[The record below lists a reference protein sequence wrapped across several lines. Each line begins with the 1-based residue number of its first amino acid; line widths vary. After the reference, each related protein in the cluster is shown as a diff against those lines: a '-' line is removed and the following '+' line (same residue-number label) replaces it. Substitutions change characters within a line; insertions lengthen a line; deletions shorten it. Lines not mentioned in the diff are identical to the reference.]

1 MTHSRYLPL
10 APLALLSACGTGADP
25 DDVLQTVRLV
35 EQSELAAIAAD
46 DVNGVVRNYNE
57 KAVLVVPGSAPASG
71 TTAIRSAFEGMLADP
86 NLAVELTPGPGWAA
100 TSGDLAVTTATL
112 RMTTTDKA
120 SGQKV
125 SQSLS
130 NQTVWHKTDGAPWQI
145 VSDYNAAL
153 PEAATAAAPPAA
165 Q

>member
-1 MTHSRYLPL
+1 MTHGRYLAI
-10 APLALLSACGTGADP
+10 APLVLLGACGTGADP

-35 EQSELAAIAAD
+35 EQAELDAIAAD

-57 KAVLVVPGSAPASG
+57 NAVLVAPGSAPATG
-71 TTAIRSAFEGMLADP
+71 TAAIRSAFEGMLADP

-112 RMTTTDKA
+112 RMTTTDQA

-125 SQSLS
+125 SQSMS
-130 NQTVWHKTDGAPWQI
+130 NQTVWQKADGAPWQI
-145 VSDYNAAL
+145 VADYNAAL
-153 PEAATAAAPPAA
+153 PEAAPAAAPPAA